1 MIDIRKEARDTQA
14 MWPGSY
20 QGSVSAN
27 VENLNVR

>member
-1 MIDIRKEARDTQA
+1 MDIRGEARDAQA